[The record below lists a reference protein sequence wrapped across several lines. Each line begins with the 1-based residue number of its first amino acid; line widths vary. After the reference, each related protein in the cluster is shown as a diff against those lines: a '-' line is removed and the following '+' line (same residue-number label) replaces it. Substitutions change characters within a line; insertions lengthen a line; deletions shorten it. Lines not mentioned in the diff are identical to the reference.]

1 MAITLTRRGRH
12 ISVPVEVKLDSH
24 REVWTAWETQ
34 LTRLYMPDPDAG
46 GHGVYL
52 VMFTGH
58 KTRSL
63 HTGER
68 PHSAEAMAQ
77 SFCELIPAAY
87 HGRLYGMVLDI
98 SLP

>member
-1 MAITLTRRGRH
+1 M
-12 ISVPVEVKLDSH
+12 EVKLDSH

-58 KTRSL
+58 KTRAL

-77 SFCELIPAAY
+77 AFCELIPAAY